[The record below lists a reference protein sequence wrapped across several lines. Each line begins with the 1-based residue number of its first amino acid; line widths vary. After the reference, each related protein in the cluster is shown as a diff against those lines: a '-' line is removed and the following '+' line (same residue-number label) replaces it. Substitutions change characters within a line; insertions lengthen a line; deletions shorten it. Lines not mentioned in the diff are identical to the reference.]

1 MVGERLKAA
10 RLSMGLT
17 QRELAGMCDISAMAI
32 SKYERNLDMPS
43 SGVLLRLA
51 KALESPIDYFFRPLT
66 LKLSEPMYR
75 CRATFSAKQKVKL
88 QYQAQEW
95 LERYLE
101 VESLLPSCQVT
112 PFALALSSEGAAT
125 SMEEVEQVADD
136 LRQAWKLGLMNP
148 IENLVALL
156 EDQGVKVGLVDAPD
170 DFDACVMWANESI
183 PMMVV
188 KRGLPGDRQ
197 RFSLAHE
204 LGHIALSDESEKA
217 ASRACLPASY
227 RFAAAFLVPREAVFH
242 ELGPKRSTLHLYELH
257 QLKHKYGLSM
267 QGWIKRSTD
276 LGILPISAHD
286 RLLTEFRNKGW
297 NLLEPGDQLPAE
309 KLTRMKRLIVQLL
322 VEDVISASRASELL
336 DQPLQELWQE
346 VDRRHDKLSL

>member
-1 MVGERLKAA
+1 MLPERLKAA
-10 RLSMGLT
+10 RVSMGLT

-32 SKYERNLDMPS
+32 SKYERGLDMPS

-66 LKLSEPMYR
+66 VKLSEPMYR
-75 CRATFSAKQKVKL
+75 CRPTFSAKQKLKL
-88 QYQAQEW
+88 QYQVQEW

-101 VESLLPSCQVT
+101 VESLLASSQVT
-112 PFALALSSEGAAT
+112 EFTLPFSSQHVPI
-125 SMEEVEQVADD
+125 SMDYVEQVADN

-148 IENLVALL
+148 IENLIALL

-183 PMMVV
+183 PVMVV

-197 RFSLAHE
+197 RLSLAHE

-217 ASRACLPASY
+217 AY
-227 RFAAAFLVPREAVFH
+227 RFAAAFLAPREAVFH

-257 QLKHKYGLSM
+257 LLRQKYGLSI
-267 QGWIKRSTD
+267 QGWIKRCAD
-276 LGILPISAHD
+276 LGILSAHN
-286 RLLTEFRNKGW
+286 RRKGF
-297 NLLEPGDQLPAE
+297 NLVEPADQLPVE
-309 KLTRMKRLIVQLL
+309 KSTRMKRLIVQLL

-336 DQPLQELWQE
+336 GQPLHELWQE

>member
-1 MVGERLKAA
+1 MLPERLKAA
-10 RLSMGLT
+10 RVSMGLT

-32 SKYERNLDMPS
+32 SKYERGLDMPS

-66 LKLSEPMYR
+66 VKLSDPMYR
-75 CRATFSAKQKVKL
+75 CRPTFSAKQKLKL
-88 QYQAQEW
+88 QYQVQEW

-101 VESLLPSCQVT
+101 VESLLQAEQVT
-112 PFALALSSEGAAT
+112 EFTLPFSTQHVPT
-125 SMEEVEQVADD
+125 SMDEVEQVADN

-148 IENLVALL
+148 IENLIALL

-183 PMMVV
+183 PVMVV

-197 RFSLAHE
+197 RLSLAHE

-217 ASRACLPASY
+217 AY
-227 RFAAAFLVPREAVFH
+227 RFAAAFLAPREAVFH

-257 QLKHKYGLSM
+257 LLRQKYGLSI
-267 QGWIKRSTD
+267 QGWIKRCAD
-276 LGILPISAHD
+276 LGILSAHN
-286 RLLTEFRNKGW
+286 RRKIF
-297 NLLEPGDQLPAE
+297 NLVEPADQLPVE
-309 KLTRMKRLIVQLL
+309 KSTRMKRLIVQLL

-336 DQPLQELWQE
+336 GQPLHELWQE

>member
-1 MVGERLKAA
+1 MLGERLKAA
-10 RLSMGLT
+10 RLGMGLT

-66 LKLSEPMYR
+66 VKLSEPMYR
-75 CRATFSAKQKVKL
+75 CRATFSAKEKMKL
-88 QYQAQEW
+88 QYQVQEW

-101 VESLLPSCQVT
+101 VESLLPSSQVT
-112 PFALALSSEGAAT
+112 EFTLPFGEPHVAT
-125 SMEEVEQVADD
+125 SMEKVEEVADN

-148 IENLVALL
+148 IENLIALL

-183 PMMVV
+183 PVMVV
-188 KRGLPGDRQ
+188 KNSLLGDPSGTQDQ

-204 LGHIALSDESEKA
+204 LGHIALKNESEKVA
-217 ASRACLPASY
+217 Y
-227 RFAAAFLVPREAVFH
+227 RFAAAFLAPREAVFH

-257 QLKHKYGLSM
+257 LLKQKYGLSM
-267 QGWIKRSTD
+267 QGWIKRSAD
-276 LGILPISAHD
+276 LGILSISAHN
-286 RLLTEFRNKGW
+286 RLLAEFRSKGW
-297 NLLEPGDQLPAE
+297 NLREPGNQLPAE
-309 KLTRMKRLIVQLL
+309 KSTRMKRLVVQLL
-322 VEDVISASRASELL
+322 VEDVISASRAAELL
-336 DQPLQELWQE
+336 GQPLQELWQE